1 MKDDPFN
8 FIDSL
13 PWSEVAHAYGVA
25 TEAPSQLRCLISAD
39 VEEREEAVID
49 FLYSSVFHQYSL
61 YSATPFVM
69 QSVLKLLEWQDMPQ
83 QAGSTCVGSI
93 AYELLH
99 FIRMC
104 AECGQRSVEG
114 VLHPAAPIIE
124 DVARSGLDTYRRYA
138 THEEANV
145 RAEANALL
153 TWVESGEAVFPPAKK
168 LPRVIPLTQRHPFL
182 EFPLAIW
189 PALVAMIVTPLSIC
203 FRQPWIG
210 IVILMGLVLA
220 YKRWW
225 TCVFGLLNFMALSV
239 GVLSCSIAAIKLLT
253 R

>member
-25 TEAPSQLRCLISAD
+25 TDAPSQLRCLISAD
-39 VEEREEAVID
+39 VDEREDAVHG

-69 QSVLKLLEWQDMPQ
+69 QSVLKLLEWHDLPK

-104 AECGQRSVEG
+104 AECGQRSVQG
-114 VLHPAAPIIE
+114 PPHASAPTIE
-124 DVARSGLDTYRRYA
+124 NVARSGLEAYRKYA

-153 TWVESGEAVFPPAKK
+153 TWVELREPVFPRIPKPSIAMPPK
-168 LPRVIPLTQRHPFL
+168 PRHSSL
-182 EFPLAIW
+182 EFLSAVWPL
-189 PALVAMIVTPLSIC
+189 LVAMIVPPLSVF

-210 IVILMGLVLA
+210 IIILIGITLA

-225 TCVFGLLNFMALSV
+225 TCVFGLLNFIALAV
-239 GVLSCSIAAIKLLT
+239 GVVNCFLFAIQLL